1 MSFLI
6 LRKSLRSSKVSTQN
20 PRISFLFSY
29 GSPSFSY
36 KTTEAPPG
44 SRRLSHLIPE
54 NPIPPS
60 GSPIYR
66 HSFSGIYSNSLPS
79 IKNLSQFRESPIILK
94 LFRYFGTEAAELPST
109 ADGLTVEG
117 ILASNWTILDESES
131 DWKSHAAAIA
141 QSIHLIKKRLKWKKL
156 VVRLDLLSMELN
168 KPDLWDDPV
177 HAGKISREH
186 GSLMGKMKQVR
197 AFERELLEHIDMIK
211 LAGEE
216 NDADMESESLKALV
230 RMRRNSKEKELQ
242 AMLAGEQDSCSC
254 YIEVQAGAGGTES
267 MDWAAMVMQMYKMWA
282 QKRGYKV
289 TVVDEMPGEMAGIKV
304 HLLTSFHSSLFSI
317 EFIVVSAHPLILRQS
332 AHTHS
337 KQPICATIQ
346 QWIVLSFASF

>member
-6 LRKSLRSSKVSTQN
+6 LRKSFRSSKISRQN

-36 KTTEAPPG
+36 KTTETPSG
-44 SRRLSHLIPE
+44 SRRFSHSIPE

-60 GSPIYR
+60 GYPIYR
-66 HSFSGIYSNSLPS
+66 HSFFGIYFSSLPS
-79 IKNLSQFRESPIILK
+79 IKNSNGLHQTPFLSTPVGSEKPISASGSSISRRNFSAVCPNSLPSINCQFRQSPVIFTP
-94 LFRYFGTEAAELPST
+94 FRYFGTEAVVQPST
-109 ADGLTVEG
+109 ADGLTVEA

-211 LAGEE
+211 LAREE
-216 NDADMESESLKALV
+216 NDADMESESLKALL
-230 RMRRNSKEKELQ
+230 RMRTNSKEKELQ

-282 QKRGYKV
+282 QRQGYKV
-289 TVVDEMPGEMAGIKV
+289 TVVDEMPAGNN
-304 HLLTSFHSSLFSI
+304 
-317 EFIVVSAHPLILRQS
+317 QS
-332 AHTHS
+332 G
-337 KQPICATIQ
+337 
-346 QWIVLSFASF
+346 W